1 MNDDA
6 HLQEALYRSMLRIRL
21 IEQAIAREYKSQEM
35 RCPVHLSIGQEV
47 VAAAVCESL
56 TRDDQVFSG
65 HRSHAHYLAKGG
77 DLQRMIAELYGKAT
91 GCSQGFGG
99 SMHLTDLE
107 AGFIG
112 ATPIVG
118 SSIPIAVG
126 AALTIKQRN
135 LNKIVV
141 VFLGDGAMET
151 GVAHESMNFAAVHQ
165 LPILFVCENNLY
177 SVYSP
182 LSIRQPGGRGLC
194 ELARSH
200 GLTAESV
207 TGDDALSVFYQAAEL
222 MSLTRE
228 TSQPGFLQVSVYRW
242 VEHCGP
248 DEDDHLGYRPQAE
261 IDAWRTRDALTRLE
275 EAIAP
280 EIKTALERAITAEID
295 VAFDFAK
302 SSPFPNAD
310 DVGRYVYAN
319 NSSAYLPTPGTS
331 SDRFVTYSEALNEAQ
346 AYALEHIDGV
356 YLMGLGV
363 PDPKGIFGS
372 TLGLQER
379 FGEGRVFDVPISE
392 NALTGIALGSAAT
405 GQRPILTHQR
415 VDFALVSIDQI
426 VNQAAKWHYMFGG
439 HMSASMVIR
448 MIIGRGWGQGPQHSQ
463 ALHAWFAHVPGLK
476 VVLPATAYD
485 AKGMLIAAVRDENP
499 VLVLEHRWLY
509 GVKDAVPEVGYEV
522 PLDTAMVRRAGTD
535 VTLIGISYM
544 TLECLRAAELLA
556 EHGINA
562 EVVDLRS
569 VRPIDYPTLLTS
581 IEKTRLVLIA
591 DHATSVAGVASELSA
606 NINEKLFDTLLI
618 APVRVSLPD
627 YPAPTSHA
635 LAKGYYPNALTIAN
649 AALGALGKP
658 TINTEA
664 TEHRSAHD
672 QPDATFTGPF

>member
-1 MNDDA
+1 MSDDA
-6 HLQEALYRSMLRIRL
+6 HLQQALFGSMFRIRL
-21 IEQAIAREYKSQEM
+21 IEQAIAREYKNQEM

-47 VAAAVCESL
+47 AAAAVCESL

-77 DLQRMIAELYGKAT
+77 DLKKMIAELYGKAT

-99 SMHLTDLE
+99 SMHLTDLD

-182 LSIRQPGGRGLC
+182 LSIRQPAGRGLC

-207 TGDDALSVFYQAAEL
+207 MGDDALSVFYRAAEL
-222 MSLTRE
+222 ISLTRK
-228 TSQPGFLQVSVYRW
+228 TSQPGFLEVPVYRW

-261 IDAWRTRDALTRLE
+261 IDAWRTRDALTQLE

-280 EIKTALERAITAEID
+280 EVKTALETAITAEID

-302 SSPFPNAD
+302 SSPFPNTD
-310 DVGRYVYAN
+310 DVGRYVYAKN
-319 NSSAYLPTPGTS
+319 TCADLPTTGTS
-331 SDRFVTYSEALNEAQ
+331 SGRLITYAEALNEAH
-346 AYALEHIDGV
+346 AYALEHIDDAYV
-356 YLMGLGV
+356 MGLGV

-372 TLGLQER
+372 TVGLQER
-379 FGEGRVFDVPISE
+379 FGEERVFDVPISE
-392 NALTGIALGSAAT
+392 NALTGIALGSAVT

-439 HMSASMVIR
+439 HMSAPMVIR

-499 VLVLEHRWLY
+499 VVMLEHRWLY
-509 GVKDAVPEVGYEV
+509 SVKDAVPEAGYEV
-522 PLDTAMVRRAGTD
+522 PLDKAMVRREGSD
-535 VTLIGISYM
+535 ITLIGISYM

-569 VRPIDYPTLLTS
+569 VRPIDYETLIVS
-581 IEKTRLVLIA
+581 ASKTRLVLIA
-591 DHATSVAGVASELSA
+591 DHATSAAGVASDICVS
-606 NINEKLFDTLLI
+606 INERLHNVLV
-618 APVRVSLPD
+618 APPIRVCLPD
-627 YPAPTSHA
+627 YPVPTSHQLAKDYYPTAHVITTSVCNALGQPLVPKAPTS
-635 LAKGYYPNALTIAN
+635 KKN
-649 AALGALGKP
+649 K
-658 TINTEA
+658 
-664 TEHRSAHD
+664 SD
-672 QPDATFTGPF
+672 QPNPSFTGPF

>member
-1 MNDDA
+1 MSDDA
-6 HLQEALYRSMLRIRL
+6 HLQQTLFGSIFRIRL
-21 IEQAIAREYKSQEM
+21 IEQAIAREYKNQEM

-47 VAAAVCESL
+47 AAAAVCESL

-77 DLQRMIAELYGKAT
+77 DLKKMVAELYGKAT

-99 SMHLTDLE
+99 SMHLTDLD

-118 SSIPIAVG
+118 SSIPIAAG

-182 LSIRQPGGRGLC
+182 LSIRQPAGRGLC

-207 TGDDALSVFYQAAEL
+207 MGDDALSVFYRAAEL
-222 MSLTRE
+222 ISLTRK
-228 TSQPGFLQVSVYRW
+228 TSQPGFLEVPVYRW

-280 EIKTALERAITAEID
+280 EIKTALERAITPEID

-302 SSPFPNAD
+302 SSPFPNTD
-310 DVGRYVYAN
+310 DLGRYVYAKN
-319 NSSAYLPTPGTS
+319 TCADLPTTGTS
-331 SDRFVTYSEALNEAQ
+331 SGRLITYAEALNEAH
-346 AYALEHIDGV
+346 AYALEHIDDAYV
-356 YLMGLGV
+356 MGLGV

-372 TLGLQER
+372 TVGLQER
-379 FGEGRVFDVPISE
+379 FGEERVFDVPISE
-392 NALTGIALGSAAT
+392 NALTGIALGSAVT

-439 HMSASMVIR
+439 HMSAPMVIR

-463 ALHAWFAHVPGLK
+463 SLHAWFAHVPGLK

-499 VLVLEHRWLY
+499 VVMLEHRWLY
-509 GVKDAVPEVGYEV
+509 SVKDAVPEAGYEV
-522 PLDTAMVRRAGTD
+522 PLDKAMVRREGSD
-535 VTLIGISYM
+535 ITLIGISYM

-569 VRPIDYPTLLTS
+569 VRPIDYETLIVS
-581 IEKTRLVLIA
+581 ARKTRLVLIA
-591 DHATSVAGVASELSA
+591 DHAAPVSGVASELA
-606 NINEKLFDTLLI
+606 ATINEQLFDTLLT
-618 APVRVSLPD
+618 APVRVNLPD

-635 LAKGYYPNALTIAN
+635 LAKGYYPNAHKIAN
-649 AALGALGKP
+649 AALGALNKP
-658 TINTEA
+658 TLSTEVP
-664 TEHRSAHD
+664 EHISAHD

>member
-6 HLQEALYRSMLRIRL
+6 HLQQALYRSMRRIRL
-21 IEQAIAREYKSQEM
+21 IEQAIAREYKNQEM

-47 VAAAVCESL
+47 AAAAVCESL
-56 TRDDQVFSG
+56 TRHDHVFSG
-65 HRSHAHYLAKGG
+65 HRSHSHYLAKGG
-77 DLQRMIAELYGKAT
+77 DLKKMIAELYGKAT

-99 SMHLTDLE
+99 SMHLTDIE

-135 LNKIVV
+135 LDKIVV

-151 GVAHESMNFAAVHQ
+151 GAAHESMNFATVHQ

-182 LSIRQPGGRGLC
+182 LSIRQPAGRELC
-194 ELARSH
+194 ELAKSH

-207 TGDDALSVFYQAAEL
+207 MGDDALSVFYRAAEL
-222 MSLTRE
+222 ISLTRK
-228 TSQPGFLQVSVYRW
+228 TSQPSFLEVPVYRW

-248 DEDDHLGYRPQAE
+248 DEDDNLGYRPQAE
-261 IDAWRTRDALTRLE
+261 IDAWRTRDALKQLE
-275 EAIAP
+275 EVIPP
-280 EIKTALERAITAEID
+280 EIRTAFKKTITAEID
-295 VAFDFAK
+295 AAFDFAK
-302 SSPFPNAD
+302 SSPFPNTD
-310 DVGRYVYAN
+310 DLGRYVYAKN
-319 NSSAYLPTPGTS
+319 RSANLLTPGTS
-331 SDRFVTYSEALNEAQ
+331 SDRFVTYAEALNEAQ

-372 TLGLQER
+372 TLGLPER
-379 FGEGRVFDVPISE
+379 FGEGKVFDVPISE
-392 NALTGIALGSAAT
+392 NALTGVALGSAVT

-415 VDFALVSIDQI
+415 VDFTLVSIDQI

-439 HMSASMVIR
+439 HMSAPMVIR

-476 VVLPATAYD
+476 VVMPATAYD

-499 VLVLEHRWLY
+499 VVILEHRWLY
-509 GVKDAVPEVGYEV
+509 GVKDAVPEAGYLV
-522 PLDTAMVRRAGTD
+522 PLDKAMVRRAGTD
-535 VTLIGISYM
+535 ITLIGISYM

-556 EHGINA
+556 ECGINA

-569 VRPIDYPTLLTS
+569 VRPIDYATLLAS
-581 IEKTRLVLIA
+581 VEKTRLVLIA
-591 DHATSVAGVASELSA
+591 DHATSVAGVAGELSA
-606 NINEKLFDTLLI
+606 SVNEKLFDTLLA

-635 LAKGYYPNALTIAN
+635 FAKGYYPNAHTIAN
-649 AALGALGKP
+649 AALGALNKP
-658 TINTEA
+658 TLKTEP